1 MKTDSANSGLSFFAL
16 LALVVGSM
24 IGGGVFSLPQNIAAA
39 AAAGPIIIGWIITGV
54 GMICLAL
61 VYQFL
66 SLRKPHLDNGIYAYA
81 PRGLRQ
87 LYGV

>member
-1 MKTDSANSGLSFFAL
+1 
-16 LALVVGSM
+16 M
-24 IGGGVFSLPQNIAAA
+24 IGGGVFSFPQNIAAA

-81 PRGLRQ
+81 RAGFGS
-87 LYGV
+87 YMGFNSAWG